1 MLRHQ
6 NTYNKV
12 ILSKVEKHV
21 ASSAVEK
28 NLFKRAM
35 PITLSP
41 SVNSGQA
48 AVEKPFKKRNIHYL
62 VVFIILIITTFQPL
76 AAQSEIPCDLV
87 ELSNKAL
94 GINPTLLQN
103 KNQIQIAEGGI
114 LVQQGAF
121 NPVFLSGIS
130 YEENRSNLLDQD
142 PRNELIANNLI
153 ETQTLDFSLGFQKTF
168 RNGLFSTLSVDYA
181 DLSNS
186 FPLNQ
191 FNQNVEPFL
200 SNHTFSS
207 TLALT
212 QPLLRG
218 GGIQV
223 ATALEKAAVL
233 RSESVRNNY
242 QNESAFQLL
251 QIAVA
256 YWQYTAAFQNWLI
269 YKENEDRV
277 ANVLRITKELVKADK
292 KPAGDLVQIQAD
304 LANQQRLT
312 NTAFQNF
319 QNAKINLGRAVG
331 LTEPESEALSIPLNT
346 FPEISTSGVDGSLP
360 KNDLLQQALTNRN
373 DLLAFQKEKEALMK
387 QVRLAAN
394 NRSPEL
400 DLTGFVSY
408 GGTNFGNGID
418 RAFSAITNKEGSNY
432 TVGVRLNLSLPIRN
446 QTARGN
452 YLQQKTAL
460 DNQEIATDNLERNI
474 SLNVNIA
481 VTNVENSAS
490 ILKKAKETLTYSQKV
505 FTNEQIK
512 FKNGLTT
519 LLNLILFQERLTFA
533 QLEYQ
538 QAQLQFAIAIVNL
551 RYETGT
557 LYRTD
562 NIIAESGIYPELFT
576 TIPDF

>member
-1 MLRHQ
+1 MHRHP
-6 NTYNKV
+6 NTYNTCPLRN
-12 ILSKVEKHV
+12 I
-21 ASSAVEK
+21 AV
-28 NLFKRAM
+28 
-35 PITLSP
+35 TLSP
-41 SVNSGQA
+41 SSTSGQA
-48 AVEKPFKKRNIHYL
+48 PVEKLFKIRDILYL
-62 VVFIILIITTFQPL
+62 ITLVILLTTTLQPL

-114 LVQQGAF
+114 LIQQGTF
-121 NPVFLSGIS
+121 NPVFISGIS
-130 YEENRSNLLDQD
+130 YQENRSNLLDQD
-142 PRNELIANNLI
+142 PRNELIDNNLI
-153 ETQTLDFSLGFQKTF
+153 ETQTLDFSLGLQKTF
-168 RNGLFSTLSVDYA
+168 RNGLFSTLSVDYV

-223 ATALEKAAVL
+223 ATALEKAAIF
-233 RSESVRNNY
+233 RSESVQNNY

-277 ANVLRITKELVKADK
+277 ANVLRITKELVKSDK

-331 LTEPESEALSIPLNT
+331 LNETESEALSIPLNT
-346 FPEISTSGVDGSLP
+346 FPEISTSGVEDSLP
-360 KNDLLQQALTNRN
+360 KNDLLKQALTNRN
-373 DLLAFQKEKEALMK
+373 DLLAFQKEKEALIK

-394 NRSPEL
+394 NRNPEL

-490 ILKKAKETLTYSQKV
+490 ILKKAKETLSYSQEV
-505 FTNEQIK
+505 FANEQIK

-533 QLEYQ
+533 ELEYQ
-538 QAQLQFAIAIVNL
+538 QAQLQFAVAIANL

-557 LYRTD
+557 LVAFTD
-562 NIIAESGIYPELFT
+562 SLNTP
-576 TIPDF
+576 TISKQQYYTVPKL

>member
-1 MLRHQ
+1 MNELNPLIYSGLTLVKKHCKKQ
-6 NTYNKV
+6 NF
-12 ILSKVEKHV
+12 L
-21 ASSAVEK
+21 
-28 NLFKRAM
+28 
-35 PITLSP
+35 
-41 SVNSGQA
+41 
-48 AVEKPFKKRNIHYL
+48 YL
-62 VVFIILIITTFQPL
+62 VTLISLLITSLQTL
-76 AAQSEIPCDLV
+76 VAQNEIPCDLV

-94 GINPTLLQN
+94 GINPILLQN
-103 KNQIQIAEGGI
+103 KNQILSAEGGI
-114 LVQQGAF
+114 QIQQGVF

-130 YEENRSNLLDQD
+130 YQDNRSNLFDQD
-142 PRNELIANNLI
+142 PRNELIDNNLI
-153 ETQTLDFSLGFQKTF
+153 ETETIDFTLGLQKTF
-168 RNGLFSTLSVDYA
+168 RNGLFSTLNVDYA
-181 DLSNS
+181 DVANN

-191 FNQNVEPFL
+191 FNQNVRPFL

-218 GGIQV
+218 SGIKV
-223 ATALEKAAVL
+223 ATALEKAAIL
-233 RSESVRNNY
+233 RSESVQNNY

-319 QNAKINLGRAVG
+319 QNSKINLGRAVG
-331 LTEPESEALSIPLNT
+331 LNETESEALSIPLNT
-346 FPEISTSGVDGSLP
+346 FPEISTSGVDGA
-360 KNDLLQQALTNRN
+360 LLKDKLLEQALINRN
-373 DLLAFQKEKEALMK
+373 DLQAFQKEKEALMK

-394 NRSPEL
+394 NRNPEL
-400 DLTGFVSY
+400 NLTGFVSY

-418 RAFSAITNKEGSNY
+418 RAFSAITNKDGSNY
-432 TVGVRLNLSLPIRN
+432 TVGVRLNLSLPILN
-446 QTARGN
+446 QTARGT

-490 ILKKAKETLTYSQKV
+490 ILKKAKETLTYSQEV

-538 QAQLQFAIAIVNL
+538 QAQLQFAVAIANL

-557 LYRTD
+557 LVAFTD
-562 NIIAESGIYPELFT
+562 SVNTPIISKQQYYTVPKT
-576 TIPDF
+576 